1 MINLGEINLH
11 SEYPEKHGPIASR
24 VEDDDPMTQRKRTLK
39 DIIMMMLMM
48 MVIMMMRSN
57 MSKMMMMKGMM
68 VSLLPGLTPRKRK
81 RLLQPP
87 SKTLWPSLISSIQIL
102 K

>member
-48 MVIMMMRSN
+48 MVIMMMRSS
-57 MSKMMMMKGMM
+57 MSKMMMI
-68 VSLLPGLTPRKRK
+68 RKRSVYARILETCQK
-81 RLLQPP
+81 EE
-87 SKTLWPSLISSIQIL
+87 SSR
-102 K
+102 KF